1 MRELV
6 IVCLVLA
13 SIAVPASGQERLVVT
28 DRAAVILN
36 PVKPDSTAEFEIG
49 LAQLRAALEA
59 ASDPI
64 KKQQAQGWKMYRASE
79 PIGPNAL
86 YVFILDPAVPFA
98 DYSFKRLLDSLPAS
112 EAEAA
117 LKRLAGSLAD
127 AQRVFSMKLQAVPPE
142 RKLEPMKKKKEK
154 PRGGA

>member
-6 IVCLVLA
+6 IVWMVLA
-13 SIAVPASGQERLVVT
+13 WVAVPASGQERLIVT
-28 DRAAVILN
+28 ERAAVILN
-36 PVKPDSTAEFEIG
+36 PVKPDSTAEFEVG

-64 KKQQAQGWKMYRASE
+64 KKQQAQGFKLYRSSE
-79 PIGPNAL
+79 PVGPNVL

-98 DYSFKRLLDSLPAS
+98 DYSFKRLLDSLPAN

-127 AQRVFSMKLQAVPPE
+127 TQRVFSMELHAVPPP
-142 RKLEPMKKKKEK
+142 RKPEPAKKKK
-154 PRGGA
+154 